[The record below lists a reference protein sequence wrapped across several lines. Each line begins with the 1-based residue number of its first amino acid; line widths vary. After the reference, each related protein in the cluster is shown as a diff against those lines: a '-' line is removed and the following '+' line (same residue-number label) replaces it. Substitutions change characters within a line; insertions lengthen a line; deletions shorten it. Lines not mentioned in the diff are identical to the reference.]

1 MKPIL
6 MVILTL
12 TLALSACAPSMEE
25 PVNNDTPVSSDDP
38 ATPRP
43 EEPVLVPE
51 NGLMRGNVYIES
63 TNLLTMESYPL
74 QFMLQITGN
83 LPTPCHQL
91 RVDVSLPDA
100 QNKVMMEVYSVTNP
114 DTMCIQVLEP
124 FDTNVSLGS
133 FPAGKYT
140 LWVNGEMIAEFQ
152 A

>member
-25 PVNNDTPVSSDDP
+25 SVNSDTPVSSDDP

-51 NGLMRGNVYIES
+51 NGLMRGNVYIDS
-63 TNLLTMESYPL
+63 TDLLTLESYPL
-74 QFMLQITGN
+74 QFVLQITGN

-91 RVDVSLPDA
+91 RVEVSPPDV
-100 QNKVMMEVYSVTNP
+100 QNKVMVDVYSVTDP
-114 DTMCIQVLEP
+114 AMMCIQVLEP
-124 FDTNVSLGS
+124 FDKNVSLGS

-140 LWVNGEMIAEFQ
+140 LWVNGKMVAEFQ